1 MWKYFEKFI
10 NLVDIVEKNT
20 TSKKQIKRIINFVLL
35 IDIILII
42 LLFATILCNIKNT
55 SLYPPFIVL
64 ISILIAIFALKINI
78 RDKEIDYHDK
88 KVKDIKTNLHIL
100 ISYLN
105 ILKNMQDYIGKIY
118 TGESTIE
125 KYQLIRTQKKYE
137 EILSKIYDKESLVYL
152 NPEDVIKLENIQMKA
167 IMFNGE
173 IDLFIS
179 KLPDNFI
186 GKIPEINAKS
196 RKDFNLEILNNI
208 KKLQDSL
215 IEIVN
220 KNYEPYQ
227 QIIDEENK

>member
-10 NLVDIVEKNT
+10 NLVDIVEENT
-20 TSKKQIKRIINFVLL
+20 TSKKQIKRIINFILL

-42 LLFATILCNIKNT
+42 LLFATIICNIKNT
-55 SLYPPFIVL
+55 SLYPSFIIL
-64 ISILIAIFALKINI
+64 ISILIAIFALKTNI

-88 KVKDIKTNLHIL
+88 KAKDVKTNLHML

-137 EILSKIYDKESLVYL
+137 EILSKIYDKESLIYL
-152 NPEDVIKLENIQMKA
+152 NPEDVVKLENIQMKA

-179 KLPDNFI
+179 RLSDDFI
-186 GKIPEINAKS
+186 GKIPEVNAKS
-196 RKDFNLEILNNI
+196 RKDFNDEILNNI
-208 KKLQDSL
+208 ENLQISL
-215 IEIVN
+215 EKIVN
-220 KNYEPYQ
+220 KNYELYQ
-227 QIIDEENK
+227 QIVSEENK